1 MEPLKND
8 SFGLLIAYVL
18 PGFVALS
25 ATAFYSETVRS
36 WLGASSSFSPSVG
49 GFLYVTLAS
58 TALGLL
64 ISTIRWAVIDRLHH
78 ATGIR
83 EPKWDFS
90 TLQRNFAA
98 FIITQR
104 HAHPAARCE
113 HGTLLAL
120 NIGDS
125 RSGLADVDVRRY
137 GGASRY
143 GFGWTWPNWG
153 APPGSGLLSP
163 RSRLGSG
170 GARCPPAYAGGYL
183 LTRLSP
189 LGEARLTGRTV
200 RRTLTMAPC
209 VAMQ

>member
-83 EPKWDFS
+83 ETKWDFS

-98 FIITQR
+98 FEGLVQSHYRYYQFYANTLV
-104 HAHPAARCE
+104 ALWFWMLSAKAA
-113 HGTLLAL
+113 GTWDTL
-120 NIGDS
+120 
-125 RSGLADVDVRRY
+125 
-137 GGASRY
+137 
-143 GFGWTWPNWG
+143 F
-153 APPGSGLLSP
+153 
-163 RSRLGSG
+163 
-170 GARCPPAYAGGYL
+170 GGYAAVSIAASL
-183 LTRLSP
+183 ILFAGSRDTLRKYYARAAQL
-189 LGEARLTGRTV
+189 LGERDV
-200 RRTLTMAPC
+200 APLNY
-209 VAMQ
+209 VDQDDV